1 MTTALKLLSAL
12 CWIASAL
19 LLVSYYYFPYNPE
32 PVQALW
38 DYAIDP
44 VIMSTL
50 ILVITANVMISLKI
64 HDAGRGLPHL
74 PMDVLT
80 LLGAFFSIL
89 YVHQY
94 VLKFAEG
101 FEPSQFLWD
110 LLVPGV
116 VIFMIVSAISY
127 QRQAK
132 SNPRDTQP

>member
-1 MTTALKLLSAL
+1 MTTPLRLLSAL
-12 CWIASAL
+12 CWIASAV

-32 PVQALW
+32 PIQAIW

-44 VIMSTL
+44 VIMVTL
-50 ILVITANVMISLKI
+50 ILAIVANARISLKL
-64 HDAGRGLPHL
+64 HDAGDGPRHL
-74 PMDVLT
+74 PMDALT
-80 LLGAFFSIL
+80 ILGAFFSIL

-127 QRQAK
+127 HRQAK
-132 SNPRDTQP
+132 TNN